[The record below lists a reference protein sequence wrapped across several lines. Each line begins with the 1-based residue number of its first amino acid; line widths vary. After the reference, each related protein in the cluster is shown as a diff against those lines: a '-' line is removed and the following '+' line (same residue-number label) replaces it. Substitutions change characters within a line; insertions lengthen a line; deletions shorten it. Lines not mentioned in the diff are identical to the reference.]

1 MRDHPSDA
9 TVHHPATPSP
19 GSGSQNTGPRTLRA
33 FEELRR
39 AIFTESALDSK
50 TKQLIAVAVAHVEQC
65 PYCIDGHLGLAR
77 RAGATPEEIAEA
89 LRVATEIHAGGTFVH
104 LSSAPFEP
112 LHPTS
117 LPGAARSR
125 TRESVT

>member
-9 TVHHPATPSP
+9 TLLHLATPEH
-19 GSGSQNTGPRTLRA
+19 GSGSQIAGPRTLRA

-39 AIFTESALDSK
+39 AIFTESVLDSK

-77 RAGATPEEIAEA
+77 RAGATAEEIAET
-89 LRVATEIHAGGTFVH
+89 LRVARAIHAGGTFAH
-104 LSSAPFEP
+104 TAPLGP
-112 LHPTS
+112 GRPTS
-117 LPGAARSR
+117 LPGAPRWRSR
-125 TRESVT
+125 EPVT